1 MKEYLI
7 SWSPLA
13 EETYL
18 NILSQILERWT
29 IREAE
34 AFEAKVE
41 SLIDKLRKQMYLCPS
56 SEKQK
61 SLRRCVIA
69 PQASLVYQITG
80 DVIELVA
87 FFDNRSQHQY

>member
-1 MKEYLI
+1 MKEFLI

-18 NILSQILERWT
+18 NILSQMLDRWT
-29 IREAE
+29 VREAE
-34 AFEAKVE
+34 AFETQVE
-41 SLIDKLRKQMYLCPS
+41 SLIDKLRKQKYLCPS
-56 SEKQK
+56 SKKQK

-69 PQASLVYQITG
+69 PQTSLVYQITG